1 MATPCCISANSALD
15 SYEVGAAADIHP
27 VPGYRLAPQNF
38 VRKSENDKD
47 LQKLLKQVDYW
58 MNQAG
63 VPEKQRVMEWASLED
78 IECVREQDETRE

>member
-1 MATPCCISANSALD
+1 M
-15 SYEVGAAADIHP
+15 
-27 VPGYRLAPQNF
+27 PGCHLAPQNF

>member
-1 MATPCCISANSALD
+1 MKAPPDA
-15 SYEVGAAADIHP
+15 VAAHRCP
-27 VPGYRLAPQNF
+27 SLSCPQNF

-63 VPEKQRVMEWASLED
+63 VPEKQRVMEWAALEE
-78 IECVREQDETRE
+78 IECLREQDETRE